1 MNHCLLP
8 FSACEFLVFEICACD
23 VNVYFAQ
30 SSAKILE
37 LLATRFRIA
46 DLVARVSSIRNLMA
60 NLVALVVFLIFF
72 WRVYYANAC
81 DGSDC
86 ASLSD
91 ESVYDVFFFVT
102 SEMNFLAY
110 AEDQDQGLGRRDRSR
125 TQEVHL
131 C

>member
-1 MNHCLLP
+1 M
-8 FSACEFLVFEICACD
+8 VFEICACD

-81 DGSDC
+81 DGSGC

-91 ESVYDVFFFVT
+91 ESVCDVFFFVT
-102 SEMNFLAY
+102 SEMNFLAC